1 MTPLIKILVIQ
12 KMNRNAP
19 KFSKIKIAMM
29 NKIISKMIK
38 INNKMIKN
46 NRINNSNKHNSN
58 NYKVLEHT

>member
-58 NYKVLEHT
+58 NKTKIM

>member
-38 INNKMIKN
+38 NNHKMIKN

-58 NYKVLEHT
+58 NKTKIM

>member
-38 INNKMIKN
+38 NNNKMIKN

-58 NYKVLEHT
+58 NKTKIM